1 MTWQELQNQALQLP
15 ISVRWRLVQSLLASI
30 EQETLSSRSYSSSST
45 PMTGLDP
52 WTQSLLG
59 VVELSPEDSKES
71 YIDYLEAKY
80 K

>member
-1 MTWQELQNQALQLP
+1 MTLEELQNQALQLP
-15 ISVRWRLVQSLLASI
+15 ISDRWRLVQSLLTSI
-30 EQETLSSRSYSSSST
+30 QQETLLSISPSSSST
-45 PMTGLDP
+45 PMTDLDP

-59 VVELSPEDSKES
+59 AVQLSPEDSKDS

>member
-1 MTWQELQNQALQLP
+1 
-15 ISVRWRLVQSLLASI
+15 
-30 EQETLSSRSYSSSST
+30 
-45 PMTGLDP
+45 MTGLDP

-59 VVELSPEDSKES
+59 VVELTPEDSKES